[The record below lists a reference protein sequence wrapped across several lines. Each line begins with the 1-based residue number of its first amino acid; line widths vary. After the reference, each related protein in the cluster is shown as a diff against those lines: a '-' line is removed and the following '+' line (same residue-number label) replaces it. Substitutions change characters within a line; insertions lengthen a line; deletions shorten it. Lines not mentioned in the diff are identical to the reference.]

1 MVYKTILESKKATS
15 TFNIMWLIPGD
26 LHLIF
31 TPSILYKKNIQ
42 MSTENLYG
50 LLMFLFAYARV
61 SLNLD
66 FHPCYM
72 KIKKTFF
79 FPRALTFFSDNYW
92 IVIGFMNILSI
103 NKLLTCYTEM
113 LKSFQMSS
121 ILSSWLLCFFSK
133 LL

>member
-1 MVYKTILESKKATS
+1 
-15 TFNIMWLIPGD
+15 MWLIPGV

-50 LLMFLFAYARV
+50 LLMFLFAYAGV
-61 SLNLD
+61 TLNLD

-79 FPRALTFFSDNYW
+79 SQSIDLFFR
-92 IVIGFMNILSI
+92 
-103 NKLLTCYTEM
+103 
-113 LKSFQMSS
+113 
-121 ILSSWLLCFFSK
+121 
-133 LL
+133 